1 MVIEPKPGASG
12 IIASDFVARAAPD
25 GYTVLV
31 TLPLT
36 HINNAIL
43 QKTIPYDPFR
53 DFAPLSQLAVGYG
66 PALIAPAA
74 APFNDVRELVA
85 YAKQKPVGLTYGTW
99 GTGSTPHLFGE
110 MLAKQTGIRL
120 VHVPYKG
127 EGAAHLDLFGGTLD
141 IAWANSGT
149 ARTLLNSNRVKVL
162 GATGSRRSQVLAQ
175 TPLFGEQGF
184 DGFEPT
190 TWIGAYAP
198 AKTPPAIVDELSAA
212 LREATRQPD
221 IAARWR
227 DIGFEPAGTTPE
239 EFARIHKADFPKW
252 ARMIEAAGL
261 TAE

>member
-1 MVIEPKPGASG
+1 MLGPETAEQARGLVPDEFLERYKKGEFLNPVAEPKPGTHFIDPNFMAEG
-12 IIASDFVARAAPD
+12 NANR
-25 GYTVLV
+25 GKYTVNE
-31 TLPLT
+31 
-36 HINNAIL
+36 IG
-43 QKTIPYDPFR
+43 TIIDPTTGKQ
-53 DFAPLSQLAVGYG
+53 PTYIYG
-66 PALIAPAA
+66 P
-74 APFNDVRELVA
+74 PFPDVDKNDPQAGV
-85 YAKQKPVGLTYGTW
+85 K
-99 GTGSTPHLFGE
+99 
-110 MLAKQTGIRL
+110 L

-149 ARTLLNSNRVKVL
+149 ARTLLNSNRIKVL

-198 AKTPPAIVDELSAA
+198 GRTPPAIVDELSAA
-212 LREATRQPD
+212 LRKATRQPD

-239 EFARIHKADFPKW
+239 EFARIHKADFLKW
-252 ARMIEAAGL
+252 AQMIEAAGV